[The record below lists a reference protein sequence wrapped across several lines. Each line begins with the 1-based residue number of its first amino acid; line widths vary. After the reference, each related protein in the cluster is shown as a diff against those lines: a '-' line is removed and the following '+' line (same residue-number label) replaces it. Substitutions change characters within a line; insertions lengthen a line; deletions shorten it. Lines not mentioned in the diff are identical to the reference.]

1 MRLAQP
7 EDVRPGWMKGRTQAE
22 VCEIVTRSICEA
34 VEASYVV
41 KEYLDQERAKGRKFD
56 DIYTEVQPYL
66 ERISRPLDDQTAAE
80 LVDPRFAEGTT
91 TFQEEAARRE
101 ARRSTA
107 PHRNLTAWPAE
118 PQL

>member
-1 MRLAQP
+1 MNERSVWKLRRF
-7 EDVRPGWMKGRTQAE
+7 ELREVEE

-41 KEYLDQERAKGRKFD
+41 KEYLDQERSKGRKFD

-66 ERISRPLDDQTAAE
+66 ERVSRPLDDTTAAE
-80 LVDPRFAEGTT
+80 LVGAQRDVT

-101 ARRSTA
+101 ARRQAA
-107 PHRNLTAWPAE
+107 PHRNLTAWPAA
-118 PQL
+118 PRL